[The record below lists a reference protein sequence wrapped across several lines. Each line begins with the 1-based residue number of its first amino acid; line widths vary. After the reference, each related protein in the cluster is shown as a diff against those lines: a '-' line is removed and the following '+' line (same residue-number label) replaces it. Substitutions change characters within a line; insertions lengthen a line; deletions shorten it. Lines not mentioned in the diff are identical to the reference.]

1 MGPWRGSLSRKQ
13 ETQCLFGS
21 VIETNDSYW
30 LSQNLPASTSL
41 PRKQVP
47 GFGLSWVSWS
57 CSWTG
62 EEMRLQEG
70 TFHKVRLWKQN
81 NNLKPAVHRD
91 KGRDCHQIT
100 YEKAQTKAEFLRQSQ
115 SCSPEKFVQR
125 AGTICGIPQLWV
137 GKDLVRT
144 SRDFRILSFRSLDS
158 FVTQSGVCKLT
169 VSASPRSW
177 LDLSSQSLRFK

>member
-30 LSQNLPASTSL
+30 LSQNLPTSTSL

-100 YEKAQTKAEFLRQSQ
+100 YEKAQTKAEFLRQS
-115 SCSPEKFVQR
+115 
-125 AGTICGIPQLWV
+125 
-137 GKDLVRT
+137 
-144 SRDFRILSFRSLDS
+144 
-158 FVTQSGVCKLT
+158 
-169 VSASPRSW
+169 
-177 LDLSSQSLRFK
+177 